1 MNVPCGYKEQNL
13 NFQNIK
19 NGSTQ
24 LSLWCL
30 CFEVLRNGQIVTIA
44 GNGIKGNDGDGQ
56 LATNARLDHPIA
68 VVVSSSDQ
76 VYISSGK
83 RIRKID
89 RNGIISTIA
98 GMGIS
103 GYNGDDELAIHAQLA
118 HPLELFVTEDEEVL
132 FCDNGNNRVRKV
144 DRNGTITTIAGDGN
158 RRVRHDDGKLA
169 TSVSLAGP
177 THVLQYKNEIY
188 ISDYD
193 NGRIRKVDRHGI
205 ISTIAGGSDLSSIPV
220 FNGDDKLEKVK
231 RPDTLFI
238 VNDEIY
244 FSDQNDHCVKK
255 ILTTGMIK
263 IIAGTGKRGCEDG
276 ILAIHTS
283 LFSPHEIFIDEQSQ
297 VYIADSFNNR
307 IRKIDQHG
315 MISTIVDKTTFR
327 VISKSIH
334 ILDQGRNIHSHH
346 FQLNTTILDS
356 IGNVMVV
363 FKKINS
369 NVRAISFI
377 WLNNNTSFKL

>member
-1 MNVPCGYKEQNL
+1 MSTLTTPVSV
-13 NFQNIK
+13 FVS
-19 NGSTQ
+19 NGE
-24 LSLWCL
+24 LFVVDLDNYR
-30 CFEVLRNGQIVTIA
+30 VLKMLRHGQIVTIC
-44 GNGIKGNDGDGQ
+44 GSGVKGYAGDGQ
-56 LATNARLDHPIA
+56 LATNAQLTRPNC
-68 VVVSSSDQ
+68 VFVSSSNQ
-76 VYISSGK
+76 VYISDCNV
-83 RIRKID
+83 IRKID

-98 GMGIS
+98 GTEKG
-103 GYNGDDELAIHAQLA
+103 GYNGDDQLA
-118 HPLELFVTEDEEVL
+118 VKAQINTPDGLFVTEDEEVL
-132 FCDNGNNRVRKV
+132 FCDFNNHRVRKI
-144 DRNGTITTIAGDGN
+144 DRFGMIKTIAGTGGRGYNGDGI
-158 RRVRHDDGKLA
+158 LA
-169 TSVSLAGP
+169 TSAQLNAP
-177 THVLQYKNEIY
+177 TSVFQYKNEIY

-315 MISTIVDKTTFR
+315 MISTIVDKT
-327 VISKSIH
+327 IDIIPCDIQKYPH
-334 ILDQGRNIHSHH
+334 IGPRKKHPFASFSTQYHD
-346 FQLNTTILDS
+346 
-356 IGNVMVV
+356 IGFN
-363 FKKINS
+363 
-369 NVRAISFI
+369 
-377 WLNNNTSFKL
+377 W